1 MHHAQPAFP
10 KVKTNI
16 QKTGEPIWSNLYN
29 VTVRYR
35 DTITH
40 NDVRNFGMPTVG
52 DYGMDQSIYDQPQHV
67 CITINAMV
75 DHYKTGTTITFR
87 SNQDARTV
95 YEIVNRYLIA
105 WQESMDG
112 ALNADRAPID
122 DLLLLDRF
130 ATSLYP
136 QAIMFGPP
144 PTKVSN
150 SFMDLLA
157 GTRGTVTRGSLTDAL
172 QGKNATAAP
181 MTDARRKELQKESE
195 HNSLSGF
202 FANAMSNGREIW
214 K

>member
-1 MHHAQPAFP
+1 MHHTQPAFP
-10 KVKTNI
+10 KIKTNI
-16 QKTGEPIWSNLYN
+16 QKTGEPIWTNLYN

-35 DTITH
+35 DTISH
-40 NDVRNFGMPTVG
+40 KDLRNFGMPTVG
-52 DYGMDQSIYDQPQHV
+52 DYGIDQSIYDQPQHV
-67 CITINAMV
+67 CITINDMV
-75 DHYKTGTTITFR
+75 DYYKTGTTIIFR
-87 SNQDARTV
+87 DNKDSRTV

-112 ALNADRAPID
+112 ALNASQAPVD

-136 QAIMFGPP
+136 QVIMFGPP
-144 PTKVSN
+144 PVKVNN
-150 SFMDLLA
+150 SFMDLLMGSG
-157 GTRGTVTRGSLTDAL
+157 GTINRGSMTAAL
-172 QGKNATAAP
+172 QGNSTTAAP
-181 MTDARRKELQKESE
+181 MTEARKKEIQKESE